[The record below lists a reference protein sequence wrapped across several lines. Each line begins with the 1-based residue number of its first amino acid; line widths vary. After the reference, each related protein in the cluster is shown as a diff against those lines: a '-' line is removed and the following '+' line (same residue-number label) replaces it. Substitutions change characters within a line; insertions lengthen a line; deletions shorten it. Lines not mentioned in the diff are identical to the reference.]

1 MSDDF
6 RRRVEALAREGS
18 STIFYN
24 SGTERSVISLSNI
37 FRKAKTDICIFA
49 QSLCDLSNKN
59 VGADYVNPATKS
71 EYIEALEGFIES
83 NSDTNLRIILQES
96 IKGQAV
102 RSEFL
107 NTELAKMLDLQIGL
121 GKNIEVRTTEAVE
134 KIVLKSGDSEE
145 VRTINF
151 TLADSKMYRFEFDIE
166 HRVAEC
172 CFNAKPEVIER
183 LAKIFDQHW
192 VNGTTILSEK
202 QPLLISE
209 TDQ

>member
-83 NSDTNLRIILQES
+83 NSDTKLRIILQES
-96 IKGQAV
+96 INGQAV

-107 NTELAKMLDLQIGL
+107 NTELAKMLNKQIGL
-121 GKNIEVRTTEAVE
+121 GKNIEVRTTKAVE

-145 VRTINF
+145 EVRTINF
-151 TLADSKMYRFEFDIE
+151 TFADSKMYRFEFDIE

-192 VNGTTILSEK
+192 HDGTTILS
-202 QPLLISE
+202 
-209 TDQ
+209 